1 MKVKEE
7 LKVPDLVKNPILI
20 KNNFNYNEISEKVL
34 KKLILEDIESFL
46 KELGN
51 GFSFI
56 GSEYKV
62 IDIII

>member
-34 KKLILEDIESFL
+34 KKLIWEDIESFL
-46 KELGN
+46 NELGN

-56 GSEYKV
+56 GS
-62 IDIII
+62 